1 LIASLYCSFAFTGI
15 TAGEESH
22 IADCL

>member
-22 IADCL
+22 IAVYL